1 LWIQEEGDVALAGLE
16 VFDVVGED
24 GVQVAGAVWAGEGE
38 VGEIIFVDEGDGFFG
53 DFVFL
58 LPVAEV
64 VGERAAEPDGE
75 VGARGFVVRGER
87 SFDDGGLCTG
97 GFHLTRS
104 VAIDMSLCQFSAIQS
119 GGEIVGLGG
128 LASKPRDLESDRG
141 YREAQNALVYC
152 GMADSETGAG
162 GANKKRFVQ
171 VTIPVGMLQCN
182 CTILG
187 DLESGEAL
195 VVDPGDET
203 ERILELL
210 ARHKLKP
217 KAIVS
222 THAHIDHVGGLTKL
236 RRATGAPVMMH
247 REDLA
252 LYQIMDEQAAF
263 LGMERPETGEVDQLL
278 KEGDV
283 LRWGGFAA
291 NVMHTPGHTPGS
303 ISIYLPKSVE
313 GNSAA
318 GASRPGASVEPIT
331 PGGIALDVPQ
341 LFAGDTLFAGSI
353 GRTDLW
359 GGSMKT
365 IMDSLRGKLMQ
376 LPDET
381 VVHPG
386 HGPWTTIGEERES
399 NPFLAR

>member
-1 LWIQEEGDVALAGLE
+1 MPPRGSDLSSAKRRER
-16 VFDVVGED
+16 VG
-24 GVQVAGAVWAGEGE
+24 
-38 VGEIIFVDEGDGFFG
+38 I
-53 DFVFL
+53 L
-58 LPVAEV
+58 
-64 VGERAAEPDGE
+64 
-75 VGARGFVVRGER
+75 RGMMD
-87 SFDDGGLCTG
+87 SKSDGG
-97 GFHLTRS
+97 
-104 VAIDMSLCQFSAIQS
+104 
-119 GGEIVGLGG
+119 GL
-128 LASKPRDLESDRG
+128 
-141 YREAQNALVYC
+141 
-152 GMADSETGAG
+152 GAG
-162 GANKKRFVQ
+162 GGNKKRFVQ

-203 ERILELL
+203 DRILELV
-210 ARHKLKP
+210 AQHKLKP

-263 LGMERPETGEVDQLL
+263 LGVERPETGEVDQLL

-283 LRWGGFAA
+283 LRWGGLAA

-303 ISIYLPKSVE
+303 ISLYLPAAVGKV
-313 GNSAA
+313 SAGVSLS
-318 GASRPGASVEPIT
+318 GATAI
-331 PGGIALDVPQ
+331 DVPQ
-341 LFAGDTLFAGSI
+341 LFAGDTLFAGGI

-359 GGSMKT
+359 GGSLKT

-376 LPDET
+376 LPDDT

>member
-1 LWIQEEGDVALAGLE
+1 
-16 VFDVVGED
+16 
-24 GVQVAGAVWAGEGE
+24 
-38 VGEIIFVDEGDGFFG
+38 
-53 DFVFL
+53 
-58 LPVAEV
+58 
-64 VGERAAEPDGE
+64 
-75 VGARGFVVRGER
+75 
-87 SFDDGGLCTG
+87 
-97 GFHLTRS
+97 
-104 VAIDMSLCQFSAIQS
+104 
-119 GGEIVGLGG
+119 
-128 LASKPRDLESDRG
+128 
-141 YREAQNALVYC
+141 
-152 GMADSETGAG
+152 MADSKRGAASGAG
-162 GANKKRFVQ
+162 DKRFVHI
-171 VTIPVGMLQCN
+171 TIPVGMLQCN

-195 VVDPGDET
+195 VIDPGDET

-210 ARHKLKP
+210 TRYMLRP

-236 RRATGAPVMMH
+236 RRATSAPVMMH

-252 LYQIMDEQAAF
+252 LYQIMDEQAEF
-263 LGMERPETGEVDQLL
+263 LQVERPETGEVDQLL

-283 LRWGGFAA
+283 LRWGGMAA

-303 ISIYLPKSVE
+303 ISLYLPADAGEIVASKANSVKDASSE
-313 GNSAA
+313 
-318 GASRPGASVEPIT
+318 GASRSNVAFE
-331 PGGIALDVPQ
+331 VPQ

-376 LPDET
+376 LPEET

-386 HGPWTTIGEERES
+386 HGPLTTIGEERDS
-399 NPFLAR
+399 NPFLTHR

>member
-1 LWIQEEGDVALAGLE
+1 
-16 VFDVVGED
+16 
-24 GVQVAGAVWAGEGE
+24 
-38 VGEIIFVDEGDGFFG
+38 
-53 DFVFL
+53 
-58 LPVAEV
+58 
-64 VGERAAEPDGE
+64 
-75 VGARGFVVRGER
+75 
-87 SFDDGGLCTG
+87 
-97 GFHLTRS
+97 
-104 VAIDMSLCQFSAIQS
+104 
-119 GGEIVGLGG
+119 
-128 LASKPRDLESDRG
+128 
-141 YREAQNALVYC
+141 
-152 GMADSETGAG
+152 MADSRTAARFGAG
-162 GANKKRFVQ
+162 DERFVH

-187 DLESGEAL
+187 ERESGEAL
-195 VVDPGDET
+195 VIDPGDET

-210 ARHKLKP
+210 ARYELKA

-236 RRATGAPVMMH
+236 RRASGAPVMMH

-263 LGMERPETGEVDQLL
+263 LGVERPETGEIDQLL
-278 KEGDV
+278 KDGDV
-283 LRWGGFAA
+283 LRWGGMAA

-303 ISIYLPKSVE
+303 ISIFMPGE
-313 GNSAA
+313 A
-318 GASRPGASVEPIT
+318 GKVKNGPDVAQAQGAI
-331 PGGIALDVPQ
+331 DVPQ

-365 IMDSLRGKLMQ
+365 ILDSLRGKLMM

-386 HGPWTTIGEERES
+386 HGPLTTIGEERES
-399 NPFLAR
+399 NPFLARR